1 MAQTLFQSNRRKFFC
16 VVTNMYENIKSCVK
30 ANKITS
36 TFFAD
41 QCGIC
46 QGENLSPMLFA
57 IYLNDLEY
65 FLLSGGVE
73 TLHLEILTNE
83 LNLYLKLLI
92 RLYSDDTVI
101 MSKNKINFQ
110 KCLNEFY
117 DYCQMW
123 ILNVNFNKSEI
134 IIFNS

>member
-1 MAQTLFQSNRRKFFC
+1 
-16 VVTNMYENIKSCVK
+16 MYENIKSCVK

-36 TFFAD
+36 TFFED
-41 QCGIC
+41 QCGIR
-46 QGENLSPMLFA
+46 QGGNLSPMLFA

-65 FLLSGGVE
+65 FLLSGGVK
-73 TLHLEILTNE
+73 TLHLKILTNE
-83 LNLYLKLLI
+83 LTLYLKLLI
-92 RLYSDDTVI
+92 LLYANDTVI

-123 ILNVNFNKSEI
+123 KLNINFNKTEI